1 MDYVAAAVTA
11 GYDLHP
17 EYEIPLPGPY
27 FAEHIEILLAAT
39 SPDPH
44 RGRRPT
50 RALPNRPTATDDRPD
65 EEHAEEPE
73 QVLVEVAAAD
83 DESASA
89 FRDAV
94 AACWERATLRTARA
108 RETDRSGVRRLSY
121 YLDWRP
127 LTEAFRTPRARTA
140 QDRIGRVRGHD
151 VEACRDHPGSRSH
164 RFRPVDN
171 PRPCRSTAPER
182 GADGVDVG
190 PDEACARC
198 SAWACSSSVRTRRTH
213 SSVISTSYVR

>member
-11 GYDLHP
+11 GDDLHP

-44 RGRRPT
+44 RGRQPT
-50 RALPNRPTATDDRPD
+50 RALPNRPTDTNTDDRPD

-108 RETDRSGVRRLSY
+108 RETDRSGVRPVL
-121 YLDWRP
+121 LPRP
-127 LTEAFRTPRARTA
+127 APPHRGAPDTPRP
-140 QDRIGRVRGHD
+140 H
-151 VEACRDHPGSRSH
+151 
-164 RFRPVDN
+164 
-171 PRPCRSTAPER
+171 
-182 GADGVDVG
+182 
-190 PDEACARC
+190 
-198 SAWACSSSVRTRRTH
+198 RTRPDRM
-213 SSVISTSYVR
+213 SASVDTT